1 MFVCVCARLGKG
13 YGVRFDISSV
23 GHNLLTHKSSG
34 WVAWAMCRADGCQAN
49 GLEACDVPRRE
60 SQLRPRRVK
69 PASMAFIGCDGEVYR
84 MHKAQLEG
92 DIELFSRRQHGK
104 DEKERKKCLRR
115 GVLGVGGTLV
125 EKCIGDG
132 LALISNQGNE
142 RCGCIACS
150 TPVTIRAA
158 PELSSS
164 SLAMT
169 SRFSTNRNRC

>member
-1 MFVCVCARLGKG
+1 
-13 YGVRFDISSV
+13 
-23 GHNLLTHKSSG
+23 
-34 WVAWAMCRADGCQAN
+34 
-49 GLEACDVPRRE
+49 
-60 SQLRPRRVK
+60 
-69 PASMAFIGCDGEVYR
+69 

-104 DEKERKKCLRR
+104 DERKREKEMSAAR
-115 GVLGVGGTLV
+115 GIGVGGTLV

-169 SRFSTNRNRC
+169 SRFRTNRNRG

>member
-1 MFVCVCARLGKG
+1 
-13 YGVRFDISSV
+13 
-23 GHNLLTHKSSG
+23 
-34 WVAWAMCRADGCQAN
+34 
-49 GLEACDVPRRE
+49 
-60 SQLRPRRVK
+60 
-69 PASMAFIGCDGEVYR
+69 

-104 DEKERKKCLRR
+104 DERKREKCLWR
-115 GVLGVGGTLV
+115 GVLGVGGTRV

-158 PELSSS
+158 PELSRAF
-164 SLAMT
+164 LAMT